1 MQSRWSYAAS
11 RSPTMH
17 TPAPYLVDPIRRH
30 ALTYLHLLLLDPDRR
45 GDAARTAAV
54 HTAYKQHRELLVH
67 VLQSSPDQLL
77 AHCAYYYDAHHT
89 APTLAEF
96 RAFLDGSY
104 CGKLNETELLLREY
118 ETSLPTCLPA
128 HLLDAD
134 TVLERIVASRTWS
147 SQNPYGP
154 IHRRADGTFLD
165 GSRGPI
171 LTGTPTSRLLWL
183 YLYHHGGPITLQQLD
198 CQLGCGLPSLQAA
211 IRTLVR
217 LGIVRR
223 MHEPGYGTVVCL
235 ESVYTR
241 EAADAR
247 VQYQYSLTPAY
258 QEELRQAELWK
269 DKCAER
275 AQERKRD
282 ARDAQL
288 WRDARHRQLEPGLV
302 GWTPVTEDVI
312 ETVQA

>member
-1 MQSRWSYAAS
+1 
-11 RSPTMH
+11 MH
-17 TPAPYLVDPIRRH
+17 TPAPDLVDITRRH
-30 ALTYLHLLLLDPDRR
+30 ALTYQHLLFRDPNRP
-45 GDAARTAAV
+45 GDAARAAKA
-54 HTAYKQHRELLVH
+54 HTACRKDRELLRH
-67 VLQSSPDQLL
+67 VLRASLAELL
-77 AHCAYYYDAHHT
+77 ALCGDYYDANHT

-96 RAFLDGSY
+96 RADLTKRFGEKLD
-104 CGKLNETELLLREY
+104 ETELLLREY
-118 ETSLPTCLPA
+118 ETLAPTLLAP
-128 HLLDAD
+128 HLLDAA
-134 TVLERIVASRTWS
+134 TILERIVASRTWS

-154 IHRRADGTFLD
+154 IRRRADGTFLD

-302 GWTPVTEDVI
+302 GWTPLTEDVI